1 MEKIYSQKLGKEGIT
16 HDGMIHQEKFLVG
29 GEIDRGN
36 SLRWKKV
43 KLGKGETLHVKL
55 SLF

>member
-16 HDGMIHQEKFLVG
+16 HDGIIHQEKFLVG